1 MRRLETQHS
10 GKIYALNFGPFANG
24 PLVASTSFGNIR
36 MWQTPFKG
44 EGRSL
49 FLEGEL
55 DDDDYKKTK
64 SNVGGHVMGLA
75 NEPNLELW
83 SKNEIDSHPR
93 RVNIR
98 PPEI

>member
-1 MRRLETQHS
+1 
-10 GKIYALNFGPFANG
+10 
-24 PLVASTSFGNIR
+24 
-36 MWQTPFKG
+36 MWQAPFKG

-55 DDDDYKKTK
+55 DDDSDSKKR
-64 SNVGGHVMGLA
+64 NVCGHVMGLA

>member
-1 MRRLETQHS
+1 MARRLETQHS

-55 DDDDYKKTK
+55 DDTDYKKTK
-64 SNVGGHVMGLA
+64 INVGGRGRHGLA
-75 NEPNLELW
+75 NEPNPNLGLKTR
-83 SKNEIDSHPR
+83 SIHIL
-93 RVNIR
+93 VV
-98 PPEI
+98 

>member
-1 MRRLETQHS
+1 MRL
-10 GKIYALNFGPFANG
+10 LNQRARG
-24 PLVASTSFGNIR
+24 
-36 MWQTPFKG
+36 
-44 EGRSL
+44 GR
-49 FLEGEL
+49 
-55 DDDDYKKTK
+55 
-64 SNVGGHVMGLA
+64 VMGLA